1 MRSNRN
7 NLWFTL
13 LAIASSSAAVG
24 TVLSHFP
31 SCASA
36 LCLVTVIASSMA
48 WMLFAEY
55 SKKSAVA
62 STKGLTAQQLDK
74 LAIDWK
80 ELWFRQQEE
89 GMDVLARILDLEG
102 RVNDVTSRF
111 DGTEDRKLN
120 KRCAAEAYT
129 VAKKELGLDER
140 REKLGWPQACQSTP
154 PSPSAPSAPSP
165 QSSGSVYAQNR
176 PPPPHNPRR

>member
-1 MRSNRN
+1 MREQIWLGLLDSRRLALYYRRLSMRSNRN

-31 SCASA
+31 SWASA
-36 LCLVTVIASSMA
+36 LCLVVIASSMA

-55 SKKSAVA
+55 SKKAAVA
-62 STKGLTAQQLDK
+62 SLTAQQLDK

-129 VAKKELGLDER
+129 VAKKELGY
-140 REKLGWPQACQSTP
+140 G
-154 PSPSAPSAPSP
+154 
-165 QSSGSVYAQNR
+165 
-176 PPPPHNPRR
+176 